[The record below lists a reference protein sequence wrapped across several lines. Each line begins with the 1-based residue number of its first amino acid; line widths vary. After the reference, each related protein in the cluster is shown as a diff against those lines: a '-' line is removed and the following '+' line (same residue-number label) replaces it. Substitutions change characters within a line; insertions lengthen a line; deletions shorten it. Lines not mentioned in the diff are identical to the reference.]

1 MPAFI
6 FFKKQ
11 TGKFFLFRIL
21 LPVLLCLFLLSGC
34 AQPFKRSAPLEA
46 AGFYF
51 DTVIS
56 IRIYYNGKDSEEI
69 LKQCMAL
76 AQHYENLLS
85 PNVEGSDI
93 WNINHS
99 GGGYVPVSEDTLT
112 LLHTALDYAALSD
125 GLVDPTVGALS
136 QLWNF
141 GSDNQE
147 IIPETEAVDSA
158 LLHVDYRFVEIK
170 GNEVRLTDPE
180 ARIELGFIAKG
191 FIGDK
196 IKEYLISRN
205 ISSALINLG
214 GNVVALGG
222 RPDGTPFHVG
232 IRNPFGEA
240 GEPLLVLDASDISIV
255 SSGNYERFFDKDG
268 RRYHH
273 ILSTETGEPAE
284 SGLAQVT
291 ILSSDSA
298 SADALSTLCFI
309 LGYERAASFLE
320 AYPEV
325 QAVFVTMDGEVLYSN
340 MSGN

>member
-158 LLHVDYRFVEIK
+158 LLHVDWGSLPK
-170 GNEVRLTDPE
+170 
-180 ARIELGFIAKG
+180 
-191 FIGDK
+191 
-196 IKEYLISRN
+196 
-205 ISSALINLG
+205 
-214 GNVVALGG
+214 
-222 RPDGTPFHVG
+222 
-232 IRNPFGEA
+232 
-240 GEPLLVLDASDISIV
+240 
-255 SSGNYERFFDKDG
+255 
-268 RRYHH
+268 
-273 ILSTETGEPAE
+273 
-284 SGLAQVT
+284 
-291 ILSSDSA
+291 
-298 SADALSTLCFI
+298 ALSVI
-309 LGYERAASFLE
+309 K
-320 AYPEV
+320 
-325 QAVFVTMDGEVLYSN
+325 
-340 MSGN
+340 

>member
-1 MPAFI
+1 
-6 FFKKQ
+6 
-11 TGKFFLFRIL
+11 
-21 LPVLLCLFLLSGC
+21 
-34 AQPFKRSAPLEA
+34 
-46 AGFYF
+46 
-51 DTVIS
+51 
-56 IRIYYNGKDSEEI
+56 
-69 LKQCMAL
+69 
-76 AQHYENLLS
+76 
-85 PNVEGSDI
+85 
-93 WNINHS
+93 
-99 GGGYVPVSEDTLT
+99 VPVSEDTLT

-309 LGYERAASFLE
+309 LGYEKAASFLE

-325 QAVFVTMDGEVLYSN
+325 QAVFVTTDGEVLYSN